1 MLTNKKKFTSFQL
14 QVFEEI
20 KKIPKGQVIT
30 YKELAKRIGRPNAY
44 RAVANACG
52 KNDNPKKIPCHR
64 VIRSDGKVGGY
75 SLNGGSEMK
84 KILINQERE

>member
-1 MLTNKKKFTSFQL
+1 MLQNKKKFTSFQL
-14 QVFEEI
+14 QVFKEI

-52 KNDNPKKIPCHR
+52 KNNDPKNIPCHR
-64 VIRSDGKVGGY
+64 VIRSDGRLGGY
-75 SLNGGSEMK
+75 SLDGGIEMK
-84 KILINQERE
+84 KRLINNEK

>member
-1 MLTNKKKFTSFQL
+1 MLQNKKKFTSFQL

-20 KKIPKGQVIT
+20 SKIPKGQVIT

-52 KNDNPKKIPCHR
+52 KNNDPKNIPCHR
-64 VIRSDGKVGGY
+64 VIRSDGTLGGY
-75 SLNGGSEMK
+75 SLDGGIEMK
-84 KILINQERE
+84 KG